1 MIDSVENTLRSTA
14 AFHLSLLSS
23 SIIVTSST
31 FFIHR
36 LVGRL
41 SSFPPCFY
49 IFAFQLN
56 GEPSLPFIT
65 PSNKKKKD
73 SLMCDER
80 SMPAL
85 QKTMP
90 AFLPWH
96 ERERGRERTK
106 ERNGEIESSLY
117 VQWEFLDLKKER
129 CPPPVLEKQALM
141 WWDQQQHRVLL
152 KFSSWYTP
160 SIPFYPSKYYMYT
173 SKW

>member
-65 PSNKKKKD
+65 PSNKKKKKIPSCVMRD
-73 SLMCDER
+73 PC
-80 SMPAL
+80 
-85 QKTMP
+85 
-90 AFLPWH
+90 LPC
-96 ERERGRERTK
+96 RKQCQPFCPGMRGREGGK
-106 ERNGEIESSLY
+106 ER
-117 VQWEFLDLKKER
+117 KKEMER
-129 CPPPVLEKQALM
+129 L
-141 WWDQQQHRVLL
+141 RVLCM
-152 KFSSWYTP
+152 SSESFWIWRKRDVLP
-160 SIPFYPSKYYMYT
+160 QS
-173 SKW
+173 